1 MSQTSNF
8 FARRVRVVT
17 FSFLD
22 IQDMAQAAPARGET
36 ALVDKQFDDRVRFF
50 EEFIDSEVPF
60 TVPIDPNQH
69 RRVFLSHTLLVI

>member
-1 MSQTSNF
+1 
-8 FARRVRVVT
+8 
-17 FSFLD
+17 
-22 IQDMAQAAPARGET
+22 MAQAAPARGET